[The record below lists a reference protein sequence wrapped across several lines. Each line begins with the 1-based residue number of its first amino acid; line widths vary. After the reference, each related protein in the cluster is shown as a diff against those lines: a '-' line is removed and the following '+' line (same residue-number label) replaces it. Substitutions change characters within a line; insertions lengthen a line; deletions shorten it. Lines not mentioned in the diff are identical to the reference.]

1 MKTHQFLKDGCV
13 KLNTPFYM
21 DQNMLTDDKW
31 IQDESGDFTIYR
43 FDDHQQQVMANFLIS
58 KINELVEQ
66 NISKLVKEAKEY
78 VGEGK
83 IVK

>member
-21 DQNMLTDDKW
+21 DSNLITDDKW
-31 IQDESGDFTIYR
+31 IQKEDGDFTIYS
-43 FDDHQQQVMANFLIS
+43 FDEHQQQVMANFLIG

-66 NISKLVKEAKEY
+66 NISKLVKQAKEY

-83 IVK
+83 VVK

>member
-21 DQNMLTDDKW
+21 DGNLITDDKW
-31 IQDESGDFTIYR
+31 IQKEDGDFTIYR
-43 FDDHQQQVMANFLIS
+43 FDDNQQQVMANFLIG
-58 KINELVEQ
+58 KINALVEQ
-66 NISKLVKEAKEY
+66 NISKLMKQAKEY